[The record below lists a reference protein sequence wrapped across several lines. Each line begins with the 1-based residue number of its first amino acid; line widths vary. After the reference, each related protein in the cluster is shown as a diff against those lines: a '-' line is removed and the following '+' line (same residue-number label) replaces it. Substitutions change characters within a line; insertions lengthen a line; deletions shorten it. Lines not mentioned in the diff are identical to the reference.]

1 MVVTYTKSPDGN
13 TQAQREDFKAV
24 CCAVQNFMLSLWS
37 EGIGSKWTD
46 GPLQQTKE
54 FAELVGI
61 DTDKE
66 KVAGIVW
73 FGFAKGGL
81 GEAKPKERRKGYDDV
96 LDILP

>member
-1 MVVTYTKSPDGN
+1 MVVTYKKSTDGN

-46 GPLQQTKE
+46 GKLQQTKE
-54 FAELVGI
+54 FADLVGI
-61 DTDKE
+61 DTEAE

-73 FGFAKGGL
+73 FWFAKGGL
-81 GEAKPKERRKGYDDV
+81 GEVKPKERTKGYDKV
-96 LDILP
+96 LNILP

>member
-1 MVVTYTKSPDGN
+1 MVTYTKSRDGN
-13 TQAQREDFKAV
+13 TQGQREDFKAV

-46 GPLQQTKE
+46 GTLQQTKE
-54 FAELVGI
+54 FADLVGI
-61 DTDKE
+61 NADKE
-66 KVAGIVW
+66 KVAGIIW

-81 GEAKPKERRKGYDDV
+81 GEAKPKERRKGYDEV